1 MPVFYGKSF
10 HKSFLQSFGTLGAIF
25 DLSGILDKF
34 YAISMI
40 YNRFMP
46 SLSTELSRGVLH
58 AADLR
63 EQLRVSPATLMRVVR
78 DAGLEVVRIGRGRAT
93 QYALR
98 QQWPNLDSSRF
109 PLFWI
114 TGTGAAVSAGE
125 LITLAARQSVWMP
138 AGRVSDGL
146 PIELVDAQPSGFL
159 GRHFAAIH
167 ADLRLPPR
175 LTDWSDHHIL
185 TAMSRRG
192 EDLPGNLIVG
202 EESFARWQAL
212 EGSATRNEYPTLA
225 NATIAG
231 HPPGSSAGGE
241 RPKFGVL
248 VDGRHVLVKFAA
260 RGGATDVVARRWC
273 DLLVLEGVAL
283 DVVGSKGISAA
294 RTNVIETPSHWFLE
308 SERFDRVGVRGRRG
322 VLSLAA
328 IHDDP
333 ADPWARAATSLRQAS
348 RLTDE
353 DARRLRWLDA
363 FGALIG
369 NTDRHQ
375 YNILFF
381 TEEGTPRLAPAF
393 DQVSML
399 YAPTADGQVPPRV
412 FTVPNVT
419 SDTLDVWDDARD
431 GARQFWARGSED
443 ARLSDDVRAICG
455 INARLLA
462 RNGHGG

>member
-1 MPVFYGKSF
+1 MP
-10 HKSFLQSFGTLGAIF
+10 
-25 DLSGILDKF
+25 
-34 YAISMI
+34 
-40 YNRFMP
+40 N
-46 SLSTELSRGVLH
+46 LSTELSRGVLR

-63 EQLRVSPATLMRVVR
+63 ERLDVSPATLMRIVR
-78 DAGLEVVRIGRGRAT
+78 DAGPDVVRIGRGRAT
-93 QYALR
+93 RYAVR

-109 PLFWI
+109 PLFRI

-125 LITLAARQSVWMP
+125 LTTLVARQSVWMP

-146 PIELVDAQPSGFL
+146 PIELVDARPSGFL
-159 GRHFAAIH
+159 GRQFASTH

-185 TAMSRRG
+185 IAMSRRG
-192 EDLPGNLIVG
+192 EDVPGNLIVG

-212 EGSATRNEYPTLA
+212 ESVAATRDDYPALA
-225 NATIAG
+225 TATIAG

-273 DLLVLEGVAL
+273 DLLILEGVAL
-283 DVVGSKGISAA
+283 DVVGSRGISAA
-294 RTNVIETPSHWFLE
+294 RTNVIEAPSHWFLE
-308 SERFDRVGVRGRRG
+308 SERFDRVAVRGRRG

-328 IHDDP
+328 IHDDA
-333 ADPWARAATSLRQAS
+333 ADPWARAATSLRAAG

-353 DARRLRWLDA
+353 DTRRLRWLDA

-375 YNILFF
+375 FNVLFF
-381 TEEGTPRLAPAF
+381 TEEGIPRLAPAF
-393 DQVSML
+393 DQVSEL

-419 SDTLDVWDDARD
+419 ADTLDVWDDARNA
-431 GARQFWARGSED
+431 ARQFWVRGSED
-443 ARLSDDVRAICG
+443 ARVSDDVRAICSS
-455 INARLLA
+455 NAQLLA
-462 RNGHGG
+462 RNGRLLS

>member
-1 MPVFYGKSF
+1 MARVS
-10 HKSFLQSFGTLGAIF
+10 
-25 DLSGILDKF
+25 D
-34 YAISMI
+34 
-40 YNRFMP
+40 
-46 SLSTELSRGVLH
+46 ELSRGVLR

-63 EQLRVSPATLMRVVR
+63 ERLGVSPATLMRMVR
-78 DAGLEVVRIGRGRAT
+78 DAGPDVVRIGRGRAT
-93 QYALR
+93 QYAWR
-98 QQWPNLDSSRF
+98 QQWSNLDSSRF
-109 PLFWI
+109 PLFRI

-125 LITLAARQSVWMP
+125 LTTLAARQSVWMP

-146 PIELVDAQPSGFL
+146 PIELADARPSGFL
-159 GRHFAAIH
+159 GRHFASTH

-185 TAMSRRG
+185 IAMSRRG
-192 EDLPGNLIVG
+192 EDLPGNLIAG

-212 EGSATRNEYPTLA
+212 KGVAATRNDYPALA

-231 HPPGSSAGGE
+231 HPPGPSAGGE
-241 RPKFGVL
+241 RPKFGVQ

-273 DLLVLEGVAL
+273 DLLILEGVAL
-283 DVVGSKGISAA
+283 DVVAARGISAA
-294 RTNVIETPSHWFLE
+294 RTSVIEAPSHWFLE
-308 SERFDRVGVRGRRG
+308 SERFDRVGAGGRRG

-333 ADPWARAATSLRQAS
+333 ADPWARAATLLREAR
-348 RLTDE
+348 RLIDD

-369 NTDRHQ
+369 NTDRHPH
-375 YNILFF
+375 NILFF
-381 TEEGTPRLAPAF
+381 AEEDVPRLAPAF

-412 FTVPNVT
+412 FAVPERH
-419 SDTLDVWDDARD
+419 SRHP
-431 GARQFWARGSED
+431 R
-443 ARLSDDVRAICG
+443 RLG
-455 INARLLA
+455 
-462 RNGHGG
+462 